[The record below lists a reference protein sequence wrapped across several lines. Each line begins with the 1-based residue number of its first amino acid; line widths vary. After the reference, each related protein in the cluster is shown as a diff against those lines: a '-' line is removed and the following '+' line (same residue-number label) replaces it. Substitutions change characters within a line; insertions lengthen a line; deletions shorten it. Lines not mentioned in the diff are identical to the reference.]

1 MDPYLEAQWRDIH
14 ARLMVYA
21 SGQINAQLPPGLR
34 ARVEEA
40 LRVSDASD
48 ADSIVYP
55 DAVVLE
61 DRHREPEVH
70 RRDSTVEIAV
80 PCVLILEDPPAERHI
95 EIIDVN
101 DDGHVITAIEVL
113 SRSNKVGRAA
123 VRTYR
128 RKQQAY
134 LDAGINLVEIDLL
147 REGDFVLAAPEAQIP
162 EEFRTQYRICTRRAI
177 DPHRI
182 ELYRAPLRERLPNIP
197 IPLRPEDDDIV
208 LQLQPLIDEC
218 YREGRYDSLSYQQEP
233 RPALAP
239 EDALWADSLLKS
251 AGRRQR

>member
-134 LDAGINLVEIDLL
+134 LDAGINLVEID
-147 REGDFVLAAPEAQIP
+147 
-162 EEFRTQYRICTRRAI
+162 
-177 DPHRI
+177 
-182 ELYRAPLRERLPNIP
+182 
-197 IPLRPEDDDIV
+197 
-208 LQLQPLIDEC
+208 EC

-251 AGRRQR
+251 AGRRQS